1 VLLGLTTDQKLG
13 LAGTAAVFI
22 AFALVT
28 ALLIPRYRPDFPG
41 RKGVGLFVVVT
52 LLLTVAMIG
61 AVVVFA
67 SEDEGAEAAG
77 HVETELTETE
87 TGPTETETGPT
98 ETETGPAETETG
110 PAETETGQTETTP
123 PATTAPEDEAPTGD
137 PAAGKALFASNGC
150 GGCHTFEAAGTT
162 GAVGP
167 NLDEALEG
175 KDAEFVHQSI
185 VEPNAEV
192 AEGYN
197 PGVMPSFQQLSE
209 DQVNDLV
216 AFLTQS

>member
-1 VLLGLTTDQKLG
+1 MLLGLTTDQKLG

-22 AFALVT
+22 AFALIT
-28 ALLIPRYRPDFPG
+28 ALVIPRYRPDFPG

-52 LLLTVAMIG
+52 LLLMVAMIG

-87 TGPTETETGPT
+87 TRPT
-98 ETETGPAETETG
+98 ETETG

-123 PATTAPEDEAPTGD
+123 PATTAEEEAPAGD

-150 GGCHTFEAAGTT
+150 SGCHTFEAAGSS

-175 KDAEFVHQSI
+175 KDAAFVHQSI

-197 PGVMPSFQQLSE
+197 AGVMPSFQQLSE
-209 DQVNDLV
+209 KQVNDLV

>member
-1 VLLGLTTDQKLG
+1 MLLGLTTDQKLG

-52 LLLTVAMIG
+52 LLITVAMIG

-77 HVETELTETE
+77 QTETELTETE
-87 TGPTETETGPT
+87 PAETETE
-98 ETETGPAETETG
+98 PAETETG
-110 PAETETGQTETTP
+110 PAETGETETTP
-123 PATTAPEDEAPTGD
+123 PATTAPEEEAPAGD

-150 GGCHTFEAAGTT
+150 AGCHTFEAAGST

-167 NLDEALEG
+167 NLDESLEG
-175 KDAEFVHQSI
+175 KDAAYVQQSI

-209 DQVNDLV
+209 DQLNDLV

>member
-1 VLLGLTTDQKLG
+1 MLLGLTTDQKLG

-28 ALLIPRYRPDFPG
+28 ALVIPRYRPDFPG

-52 LLLTVAMIG
+52 LLLMVAMIG

-87 TGPTETETGPT
+87 TGPTETETGP
-98 ETETGPAETETG
+98 
-110 PAETETGQTETTP
+110 AETETGQTETTP
-123 PATTAPEDEAPTGD
+123 PATTEEEAPAGD

-150 GGCHTFEAAGTT
+150 GGCHTFAAAGSS

-167 NLDEALEG
+167 NLDEVLEG

>member
-52 LLLTVAMIG
+52 LLITVAMIG

-77 HVETELTETE
+77 QTETELTET
-87 TGPTETETGPT
+87 GPA

-110 PAETETGQTETTP
+110 PAETETGETETTP
-123 PATTAPEDEAPTGD
+123 PATTAPEEEAPAGD

-150 GGCHTFEAAGTT
+150 AGCHTFEAAGST

-167 NLDEALEG
+167 NLDESLEG
-175 KDAEFVHQSI
+175 KDAAYVQQSI

-209 DQVNDLV
+209 DQLNDLV

>member
-28 ALLIPRYRPDFPG
+28 ALVIPRYRPDFPG

-52 LLLTVAMIG
+52 LLLMVAMIG

-67 SEDEGAEAAG
+67 SEDEGAEAAE

-87 TGPTETETGPT
+87 TGPT
-98 ETETGPAETETG
+98 ETETG

-123 PATTAPEDEAPTGD
+123 PATTAPEEEAPAGD

-150 GGCHTFEAAGTT
+150 SGCHTFEAAGST

-167 NLDEALEG
+167 NLDEVLEG

-197 PGVMPSFQQLSE
+197 AGVMPSFEQLSE

>member
-1 VLLGLTTDQKLG
+1 MLLGLTTDQKLG
-13 LAGTAAVFI
+13 LGGTAAVFI
-22 AFALVT
+22 AFALIT
-28 ALLIPRYRPDFPG
+28 ALLIPRYRPEFPG

-52 LLLTVAMIG
+52 LLLTVAMLG

-67 SEDEGAEAAG
+67 AEDEGAEAAG
-77 HVETELTETE
+77 HAQTQTETE
-87 TGPTETETGPT
+87 TGPTET
-98 ETETGPAETETG
+98 A
-110 PAETETGQTETTP
+110 P
-123 PATTAPEDEAPTGD
+123 PATTAPEEEAPAGD

-150 GGCHTFEAAGTT
+150 GGCHAFEAAGST

-175 KDAEFVHQSI
+175 KDAAYVHQSI

-192 AEGYN
+192 AEGYTA
-197 PGVMPSFQQLSE
+197 GVMPSFQQLSE

>member
-1 VLLGLTTDQKLG
+1 MLLGLTTDQKLG

-28 ALLIPRYRPDFPG
+28 ALVIPRYRPDFPG

-52 LLLTVAMIG
+52 LLLMVAMIG

-98 ETETGPAETETG
+98 ETETG
-110 PAETETGQTETTP
+110 QTETTP
-123 PATTAPEDEAPTGD
+123 PATTAPEEEAPAGD

-150 GGCHTFEAAGTT
+150 GGCHTFEAAGSS

-167 NLDEALEG
+167 NLDEVLEG

>member
-1 VLLGLTTDQKLG
+1 MLLGLTTDQKLG

-22 AFALVT
+22 AFSLVV

-52 LLLTVAMIG
+52 LLLMVAMIG

-87 TGPTETETGPT
+87 TGPTETETGP
-98 ETETGPAETETG
+98 
-110 PAETETGQTETTP
+110 AETETGQTETTP
-123 PATTAPEDEAPTGD
+123 PSTTAEEEAPAGD

-150 GGCHTFEAAGTT
+150 SGCHTFEAAGSS

-175 KDAEFVHQSI
+175 KDAAFVHQSI

-197 PGVMPSFQQLSE
+197 AGVMPSFQQLSE

>member
-1 VLLGLTTDQKLG
+1 MLLGLTTDQKLG

-28 ALLIPRYRPDFPG
+28 ALVIPRYRPDFPG

-52 LLLTVAMIG
+52 LLLMVAMIG

-98 ETETGPAETETG
+98 ETETGE
-110 PAETETGQTETTP
+110 TETTP
-123 PATTAPEDEAPTGD
+123 PATTAPEEEAPAGD

-150 GGCHTFEAAGTT
+150 GGCHTFEAAGSS

-167 NLDEALEG
+167 NLDEVLEG

-185 VEPNAEV
+185 VDPNAEV

>member
-1 VLLGLTTDQKLG
+1 MLLGLTTDQKLG

-28 ALLIPRYRPDFPG
+28 ALVIPRYRPDFPG

-52 LLLTVAMIG
+52 LLLMVAMIG

-87 TGPTETETGPT
+87 TRPT
-98 ETETGPAETETG
+98 ETETG

-123 PATTAPEDEAPTGD
+123 PSTTAEEEAPAGD

-150 GGCHTFEAAGTT
+150 SGCHTFEAAGST

-167 NLDEALEG
+167 NLDEALQG
-175 KDAEFVHQSI
+175 KDAAFVHQSI

-197 PGVMPSFQQLSE
+197 AGVMPSFQQLSE

>member
-1 VLLGLTTDQKLG
+1 MLLGLTTDQKLG

-52 LLLTVAMIG
+52 LLITVAMIG

-77 HVETELTETE
+77 QTETELTET
-87 TGPTETETGPT
+87 GPA

-110 PAETETGQTETTP
+110 PAETETGETETTP
-123 PATTAPEDEAPTGD
+123 PATTAPEEEAPAGD

-150 GGCHTFEAAGTT
+150 AGCHTFEAAGST

-167 NLDEALEG
+167 NLDESLEG
-175 KDAEFVHQSI
+175 KDAAYVQQSI

-197 PGVMPSFQQLSE
+197 AGVMPSFQQLSE

>member
-41 RKGVGLFVVVT
+41 RKGLGLFVVVT

-67 SEDEGAEAAG
+67 SEDEGAEAAE
-77 HVETELTETE
+77 HAETLERETETETE
-87 TGPTETETGPT
+87 TGTTETETGAT
-98 ETETGPAETETG
+98 ETETGT
-110 PAETETGQTETTP
+110 TETT
-123 PATTAPEDEAPTGD
+123 PATTAPEEEEPAGD

>member
-1 VLLGLTTDQKLG
+1 MLLGLTTDQKLG

-22 AFALVT
+22 AFSLVT

-41 RKGVGLFVVVT
+41 RKGLGLFVVVT

-87 TGPTETETGPT
+87 TGPTETETGP
-98 ETETGPAETETG
+98 
-110 PAETETGQTETTP
+110 AETETGQTETTP
-123 PATTAPEDEAPTGD
+123 PATTAEEEAPAGD

-150 GGCHTFEAAGTT
+150 GGCHTFEAAGST

>member
-1 VLLGLTTDQKLG
+1 MLLGLTTDQKLG

-22 AFALVT
+22 GFALVT

-41 RKGVGLFVVVT
+41 RKGIGLFIVVT
-52 LLLTVAMIG
+52 LLLTVAMLG

-67 SEDEGAEAAG
+67 AEDEGAEAAG
-77 HVETELTETE
+77 HVETELTD
-87 TGPTETETGPT
+87 TETGPT

-110 PAETETGQTETTP
+110 QTETTTT
-123 PATTAPEDEAPTGD
+123 ATTAPEEEAQAGD

-150 GGCHTFEAAGTT
+150 AGCHTFEAAGST

-197 PGVMPSFQQLSE
+197 AGVMPSFQQLSE

>member
-52 LLLTVAMIG
+52 ILLTVAMLG

-77 HVETELTETE
+77 H
-87 TGPTETETGPT
+87 
-98 ETETGPAETETG
+98 AET
-110 PAETETGQTETTP
+110 AETETGQTETGDTETAP
-123 PATTAPEDEAPTGD
+123 PATTAPATTAEEAPAGD
-137 PAAGKALFASNGC
+137 PAAGETLFASNGC
-150 GGCHTFEAAGTT
+150 GGCHTFAEAGSS

-167 NLDEALEG
+167 NLDESLEG
-175 KDAEFVHQSI
+175 KDAEYVRTAI

-192 AEGYN
+192 AEGYQ
-197 PGVMPSFQQLSE
+197 PGVMPSFQQLS
-209 DQVNDLV
+209 DNQVNDLV
-216 AFLTQS
+216 AFLTQG

>member
-1 VLLGLTTDQKLG
+1 MLLGLTTNQKLG
-13 LAGTAAVFI
+13 LAATAAIFI

-52 LLLTVAMIG
+52 LLLTVAMLG

-67 SEDEGAEAAG
+67 KEDEGAEAAG
-77 HVETELTETE
+77 H
-87 TGPTETETGPT
+87 
-98 ETETGPAETETG
+98 AET
-110 PAETETGQTETTP
+110 AETETGQTETGATGTAP
-123 PATTAPEDEAPTGD
+123 PATTAEETPPAGD
-137 PAAGKALFASNGC
+137 PEAGKALFASNGC
-150 GGCHTFEAAGTT
+150 GGCHTFSPAGSS

-167 NLDEALEG
+167 NLDESLEG
-175 KDAEFVHQSI
+175 KDPEYVSTAI
-185 VEPNAEV
+185 VEPNADV
-192 AEGYN
+192 AEGYQ
-197 PGVMPSFQQLSE
+197 PGVMPSFDQLSD

>member
-67 SEDEGAEAAG
+67 AEDEGAEAAG
-77 HVETELTETE
+77 HVETQTETE
-87 TGPTETETGPT
+87 TGPTET
-98 ETETGPAETETG
+98 
-110 PAETETGQTETTP
+110 TP
-123 PATTAPEDEAPTGD
+123 PATTTAPEEEAPAGD

-150 GGCHTFEAAGTT
+150 GGCHTFEAAGST

-175 KDAEFVHQSI
+175 KDAAFVHQSI

-197 PGVMPSFQQLSE
+197 AGIMPSFQQLSE

>member
-28 ALLIPRYRPDFPG
+28 ALVIPRYRPDFPG

-52 LLLTVAMIG
+52 LLLMVAMIG

-87 TGPTETETGPT
+87 TGPTETETGP
-98 ETETGPAETETG
+98 
-110 PAETETGQTETTP
+110 AETETGQTETTT
-123 PATTAPEDEAPTGD
+123 PATTAPEEEAPAGD

-150 GGCHTFEAAGTT
+150 SGCHTFEAAGST

-167 NLDEALEG
+167 NLDEVLEG

-197 PGVMPSFQQLSE
+197 AGVMPSFEQLSE

>member
-1 VLLGLTTDQKLG
+1 MLLGLTTDQKLG

-22 AFALVT
+22 GFALVT

-41 RKGVGLFVVVT
+41 RKGIGLFIVVT
-52 LLLTVAMIG
+52 LLLTVAMLG

-67 SEDEGAEAAG
+67 AEDEGAEAAG
-77 HVETELTETE
+77 HVETELTD
-87 TGPTETETGPT
+87 TETGPT

-110 PAETETGQTETTP
+110 QTETTRT
-123 PATTAPEDEAPTGD
+123 ATTTEEEAQAGD

-150 GGCHTFEAAGTT
+150 AGCHTFEAAGST

-197 PGVMPSFQQLSE
+197 AGVMPSFQQLSE

>member
-52 LLLTVAMIG
+52 LLLMVAMIG

-67 SEDEGAEAAG
+67 AEDEGAEAAG
-77 HVETELTETE
+77 HVETEQTE
-87 TGPTETETGPT
+87 TGPS

-110 PAETETGQTETTP
+110 ETETTP
-123 PATTAPEDEAPTGD
+123 PTTTAPEEEAPAGD

-150 GGCHTFEAAGTT
+150 SGCHTFEAAGST

-175 KDAEFVHQSI
+175 KDAAFVHQSI
-185 VEPNAEV
+185 VEPDAEV

-197 PGVMPSFQQLSE
+197 AGVMPSFEQLSE

-216 AFLTQS
+216 AFLTQR

>member
-1 VLLGLTTDQKLG
+1 MLLGLTTDQKLG

-22 AFALVT
+22 AFSLVT

-41 RKGVGLFVVVT
+41 RKGLGLFVVVT
-52 LLLTVAMIG
+52 LLLMVAMIG

-87 TGPTETETGPT
+87 TGPTETETGP
-98 ETETGPAETETG
+98 
-110 PAETETGQTETTP
+110 AETETGQTETTP
-123 PATTAPEDEAPTGD
+123 PATTAEEEAPAGD

-150 GGCHTFEAAGTT
+150 GGCHTFEAAGSS

-167 NLDEALEG
+167 NLDEALQG

>member
-67 SEDEGAEAAG
+67 AEDEGAEAAG
-77 HVETELTETE
+77 HVETQTETE
-87 TGPTETETGPT
+87 TGPTET
-98 ETETGPAETETG
+98 
-110 PAETETGQTETTP
+110 TP
-123 PATTAPEDEAPTGD
+123 PATTTAPEEEAPAGD

-150 GGCHTFEAAGTT
+150 GGCHTFEAAGST

-175 KDAEFVHQSI
+175 KDAAFVHQSI
-185 VEPNAEV
+185 VEPNADV
-192 AEGYN
+192 AEGYTS
-197 PGVMPSFQQLSE
+197 GVMPSFQQLSE

>member
-41 RKGVGLFVVVT
+41 RKGLGLFVVVT

-77 HVETELTETE
+77 HVETES
-87 TGPTETETGPT
+87 T

-110 PAETETGQTETTP
+110 PTETGQTETAP
-123 PATTAPEDEAPTGD
+123 PATTAPEEEAPAGD
-137 PAAGKALFASNGC
+137 PAAGEALFASNGC
-150 GGCHTFEAAGTT
+150 GGCHAFEAAGST

-167 NLDEALEG
+167 NLDESLEG
-175 KDAEFVHQSI
+175 KDAEYVQQSI
-185 VEPNAEV
+185 AEPDAEV

-197 PGVMPSFQQLSE
+197 AGVMPSFQQLSE
-209 DQVNDLV
+209 EQVNDLV

>member
-1 VLLGLTTDQKLG
+1 MLLGLTTDQKLG

-52 LLLTVAMIG
+52 LLLMVAMIG

-87 TGPTETETGPT
+87 TGPTETETGP
-98 ETETGPAETETG
+98 AETETG
-110 PAETETGQTETTP
+110 ETETTP
-123 PATTAPEDEAPTGD
+123 PATTAEEETPAGD

-150 GGCHTFEAAGTT
+150 GGCHTFEAAGST

-167 NLDEALEG
+167 NLDEVLEG

>member
-1 VLLGLTTDQKLG
+1 MLLGLTTDQKLG

-22 AFALVT
+22 AFALIT

-52 LLLTVAMIG
+52 LLLMVAMIG

-87 TGPTETETGPT
+87 TGPTETETGP
-98 ETETGPAETETG
+98 
-110 PAETETGQTETTP
+110 AETETGQTETTP
-123 PATTAPEDEAPTGD
+123 PATTAEEEATAGD

-150 GGCHTFEAAGTT
+150 SGCHTFEAAGST

-167 NLDEALEG
+167 NLDEALQG
-175 KDAEFVHQSI
+175 KDAAFVHQSI

-197 PGVMPSFQQLSE
+197 AGVMPSFQQLSE

>member
-1 VLLGLTTDQKLG
+1 MLLGLTTDQKLG

-28 ALLIPRYRPDFPG
+28 ALVIPRYRPDFPG

-52 LLLTVAMIG
+52 LLLMVAMIG

-87 TGPTETETGPT
+87 TGPTETETGP
-98 ETETGPAETETG
+98 
-110 PAETETGQTETTP
+110 AETETGQTETTP
-123 PATTAPEDEAPTGD
+123 PATTEEEAPAGD

-150 GGCHTFEAAGTT
+150 GGCHTFAAAGSS

-167 NLDEALEG
+167 NLDEVLEG

-185 VEPNAEV
+185 VDPNAEV
-192 AEGYN
+192 AEGFGPN
-197 PGVMPSFQQLSE
+197 IMPGNYGETIPQERL
-209 DQVNDLV
+209 DALV
-216 AFLTQS
+216 DYLEEQSR

>member
-1 VLLGLTTDQKLG
+1 MLLGLTTDQKLG

-41 RKGVGLFVVVT
+41 RKGLGLFIVVT

-67 SEDEGAEAAG
+67 SEDEGAEAAE
-77 HVETELTETE
+77 HAETQLTETE

-98 ETETGPAETETG
+98 ETETGPAETT
-110 PAETETGQTETTP
+110 
-123 PATTAPEDEAPTGD
+123 PATTAEEEEPAGD
-137 PAAGKALFASNGC
+137 PAAGEALFASNGC
-150 GGCHTFEAAGTT
+150 GGCHTFEAAGSS

>member
-22 AFALVT
+22 AFSLVT

-41 RKGVGLFVVVT
+41 RKGLGLFVVVT

-77 HVETELTETE
+77 HIETEL
-87 TGPTETETGPT
+87 TETETGPT

-110 PAETETGQTETTP
+110 PTETTP
-123 PATTAPEDEAPTGD
+123 PATTAEEEAPAGD
-137 PAAGKALFASNGC
+137 PAAGEALFASNGC
-150 GGCHTFEAAGTT
+150 GGCHTFEAAGST

-167 NLDEALEG
+167 NLDEALQG
-175 KDAEFVHQSI
+175 KDAAFVHQSI

>member
-13 LAGTAAVFI
+13 LAGTAVVFI
-22 AFALVT
+22 GFALVT

-41 RKGVGLFVVVT
+41 RKGIGLFIVVT
-52 LLLTVAMIG
+52 LLLTVAMLG

-67 SEDEGAEAAG
+67 AEDEGAEAAG
-77 HVETELTETE
+77 HVETELTD
-87 TGPTETETGPT
+87 TETGPT

-110 PAETETGQTETTP
+110 QTETTTT
-123 PATTAPEDEAPTGD
+123 ATTAPEEEAQAGN

-150 GGCHTFEAAGTT
+150 AGCHTFEAAGST

-197 PGVMPSFQQLSE
+197 AGVMPSFQQLSE

>member
-1 VLLGLTTDQKLG
+1 MLLGLTTDQKLG

-52 LLLTVAMIG
+52 LLITVAMIG

-77 HVETELTETE
+77 QTETELTET
-87 TGPTETETGPT
+87 GPA

-110 PAETETGQTETTP
+110 PAETETGETETTP
-123 PATTAPEDEAPTGD
+123 PATTAPEEEAPAGD

-150 GGCHTFEAAGTT
+150 AGCHTFEAAGST

-167 NLDEALEG
+167 NLDESLEG
-175 KDAEFVHQSI
+175 KDAAYVQQSI